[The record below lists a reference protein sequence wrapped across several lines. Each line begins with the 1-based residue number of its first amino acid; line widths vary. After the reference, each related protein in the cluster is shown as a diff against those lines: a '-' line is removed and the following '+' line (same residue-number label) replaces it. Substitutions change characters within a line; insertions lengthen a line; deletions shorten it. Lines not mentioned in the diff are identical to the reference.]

1 MTIKG
6 TWIEVSCDS
15 CGAVIEYELDTDP
28 HKSSRWAPN
37 TDRLYE
43 HLERMGWTWT
53 GGGLNHDICLTCSS
67 PPSKEDIADY
77 KAYHAGEG
85 IHTP

>member
-1 MTIKG
+1 MTINCM
-6 TWIEVSCDS
+6 WIQVSCDR
-15 CGAVIEYELDTDP
+15 CGKEIEVELETN
-28 HKSSRWAPN
+28 SRRSGRWPSN

-53 GGGLNHDICLTCSS
+53 SGGLNHDICLTCSS